1 MPSSAKPPGGPAIHA
16 INPWVVGNLKPG
28 ARHQLLS
35 DDERA
40 QLARISSI
48 VRFKKGE
55 QIYNKGDPADAA
67 FNIVSGVVTI
77 YPELSGKH
85 RHVGAFLYPGDIFGL
100 SEEGFYTN
108 ASGATTPVVAYRMP
122 MHALRRL
129 LASRPDLD
137 VDVIVKLCE
146 ELRQAQRHSLVLARK
161 KAVPKL
167 AMFLD
172 LQEHL
177 QMLPGEPAAAAI
189 YLPMSRSDIAAYLGL
204 TLPAVSRAFRKLVS
218 DKVIAFRD
226 RQHARI
232 VDRKAFEGIADA
244 EDRLGA

>member
-1 MPSSAKPPGGPAIHA
+1 
-16 INPWVVGNLKPG
+16 
-28 ARHQLLS
+28 
-35 DDERA
+35 
-40 QLARISSI
+40 
-48 VRFKKGE
+48 
-55 QIYNKGDPADAA
+55 
-67 FNIVSGVVTI
+67 
-77 YPELSGKH
+77 
-85 RHVGAFLYPGDIFGL
+85 
-100 SEEGFYTN
+100 
-108 ASGATTPVVAYRMP
+108 

-146 ELRQAQRHSLVLARK
+146 ELRQAQRHGLVLAQK
-161 KAVPKL
+161 KALPKL

-177 QMLPGEPAAAAI
+177 QRLASEPAAAI

-244 EDRLGA
+244 DDREGA